1 MATKRKMDFDEGTD
15 NKKVCLTKQKSTKIY
30 NKKVEPKQNIEI
42 IIEEIPVFENTEQ
55 YGRVHR
61 SDCWCSRC
69 IDERLIDENIDLD
82 NMNI

>member
-1 MATKRKMDFDEGTD
+1 MDFDEENY
-15 NKKVCLTKQKSTKIY
+15 NKKVCLTKQNSTKIY
-30 NKKVEPKQNIEI
+30 NEKVKPIQNIEI

-69 IDERLIDENIDLD
+69 IDERLSEENEHLD